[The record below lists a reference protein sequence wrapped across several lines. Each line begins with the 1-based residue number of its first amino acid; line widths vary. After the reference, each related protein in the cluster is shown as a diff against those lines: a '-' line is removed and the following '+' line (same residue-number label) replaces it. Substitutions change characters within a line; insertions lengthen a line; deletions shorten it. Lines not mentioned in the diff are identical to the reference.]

1 MSDDV
6 RQRAFEPFFTT
17 KEVGKG
23 SGLGLAQVFGFVKQS
38 GGGIRVETEVGK
50 GTSIHVFL
58 PRAQPLTERT
68 ADALD
73 VPANVTPAAHGTLI
87 LLVDDD
93 GAVRE
98 ITAKMLRNLGY
109 DVVEAGSGGAALDL
123 LAREPRISLSVL
135 DYAMP
140 GMSGAEVAHEV
151 HKRRPELP
159 IVFITGYVDLTAL
172 KEVGEDGLSRSRSG
186 RPIWR
191 KKLAAASEWLTVE
204 GSPLL
209 LLRRSY
215 WRSGLL
221 ASTWLHQFSR
231 LNRSD
236 IVSRQRHRPVAM
248 GKLQLPDHVAQR
260 RNVISDAAR

>member
-1 MSDDV
+1 MSDEV

-17 KEVGKG
+17 KEIGKG

-58 PRAQPLTERT
+58 PRAQPLTKRT
-68 ADALD
+68 PEALD
-73 VPANVTPAAHGTLI
+73 VPANRTLAVQGTLI

-93 GAVRE
+93 SAVRE
-98 ITAKMLRNLGY
+98 ITAKMLRDLGY

-151 HKRRPELP
+151 HKRRPGLP

-172 KEVGEDGLSRSRSG
+172 KEVGEDRIVQKPFREADLADKIGRS
-186 RPIWR
+186 
-191 KKLAAASEWLTVE
+191 
-204 GSPLL
+204 
-209 LLRRSY
+209 LRMAY
-215 WRSGLL
+215 G
-221 ASTWLHQFSR
+221 
-231 LNRSD
+231 
-236 IVSRQRHRPVAM
+236 
-248 GKLQLPDHVAQR
+248 
-260 RNVISDAAR
+260 

>member
-1 MSDDV
+1 LVDPTQIELIILNLAINARDAMQGGGDLIVATSNTTLSTSPSRPEEPPRGEYVMLTVSDTGSGMSDEV

-17 KEVGKG
+17 KEIGKG

-58 PRAQPLTERT
+58 PRAQPLAERT
-68 ADALD
+68 AEALD
-73 VPANVTPAAHGTLI
+73 VPANRTLAVQGTLI

-93 GAVRE
+93 SAVRE

-140 GMSGAEVAHEV
+140 GMSGAEVAQEV
-151 HKRRPELP
+151 HKRRPGLP

-172 KEVGEDGLSRSRSG
+172 KEVGEDRIVQKPFREADLADKIARS
-186 RPIWR
+186 
-191 KKLAAASEWLTVE
+191 
-204 GSPLL
+204 
-209 LLRRSY
+209 LRMAY
-215 WRSGLL
+215 G
-221 ASTWLHQFSR
+221 
-231 LNRSD
+231 
-236 IVSRQRHRPVAM
+236 
-248 GKLQLPDHVAQR
+248 
-260 RNVISDAAR
+260 